1 MQRDV
6 APGQEGRLHE
16 EVTLHAHAKERLI
29 ERGATT
35 AEVVHTVR
43 HGASSQAKFG
53 RTRFV
58 HTFTYNRKWLGRLY
72 AKKQVEAFA
81 QAEPDGTWLVVTVV
95 VKFY

>member
-1 MQRDV
+1 MKKV
-6 APGQEGRLHE
+6 KLHP
-16 EVTLHAHAKERLI
+16 HAKERLV
-29 ERGATT
+29 ERGATM

-72 AKKQVEAFA
+72 SKKQLEAFA
-81 QAEPDGTWLVVTVV
+81 ATEPDGTWLVVTVI

>member
-1 MQRDV
+1 MKQ
-6 APGQEGRLHE
+6 
-16 EVTLHAHAKERLI
+16 VTLHPHAKERLM
-29 ERGATT
+29 ERGATM

-43 HGASSQAKFG
+43 HGVSSPAKFG

-58 HTFTYNRKWLGRLY
+58 HTFTYNRKWLGRRY

-81 QAEPDGTWLVVTVV
+81 EPEPDGNWLVVTLI